1 MLAKCRR
8 GAQGM
13 GGAER
18 EGGGR
23 GKGPST
29 TMQASGAWHSH
40 NSTAEQARGP
50 ALLSR
55 SKGAL
60 EREL

>member
-1 MLAKCRR
+1 
-8 GAQGM
+8 M